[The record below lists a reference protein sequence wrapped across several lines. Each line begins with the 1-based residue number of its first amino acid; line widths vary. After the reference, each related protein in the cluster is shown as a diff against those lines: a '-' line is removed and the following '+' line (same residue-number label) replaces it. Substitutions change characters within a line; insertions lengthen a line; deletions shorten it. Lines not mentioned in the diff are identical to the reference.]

1 MEVNRGREEVKV
13 SSEKKNAAGEV
24 MNMKEEE
31 GESEVIW
38 EAVNFALEQ
47 LNLDSSDESAGHE
60 EELELVTRERQIP
73 KLQSSDSSR
82 GSSTKLKS
90 GANQLN
96 LIKIKRSPMGKPIPK
111 LVPVA
116 RFLKQ
121 EESKSKP
128 GANHLNL
135 IQV

>member
-1 MEVNRGREEVKV
+1 MNRGKEEVKV
-13 SSEKKNAAGEV
+13 SFERKRVPGEV
-24 MNMKEEE
+24 MKMKEEE

-47 LNLDSSDESAGHE
+47 LNLDSSDESAGHQ
-60 EELELVTRERQIP
+60 EELELVTRERLIP
-73 KLQSSDSSR
+73 RLQSSGSSSR

-90 GANQLN
+90 GSNQLN